1 MKCKGPALL
10 PGFLLFSSFTE
21 CWLVPGAISF
31 SIYEEIIYIHF
42 MMLLSTRFRRLSAV
56 AHFGQSAHVAPS
68 ARYSRFAFVALSL
81 AFWQAPALAADLV
94 KQNID
99 TTDAMATLANYDRG
113 FYTPQVLHIKPSG
126 GKPIEKPYGKL
137 LHLRA
142 EISEFSSRAWL
153 GVDTTGG
160 KKDTTWG
167 KSQDLTED
175 ALNVLQTTFDNI
187 RKNNG
192 FAVVRICYDPWYN
205 GRSNVTPEHKWVLR
219 HVEQLAPVLSKNTD
233 VIVALEMGMH
243 GAYGEMHS
251 DTSITYDRIAEATN
265 LMLRNTPPEL
275 KILTRTGNYSA
286 KVLGFDNWGVDFH
299 IDGEKFAEIAKAKGD
314 TMYRVG
320 MFNDGYLGTQF
331 DYGTWGADCKT
342 SICREEGVAWLEKY
356 GINTPYGGEALTTA
370 NDYQVINTPEFLAY
384 EGFRTHTSYL
394 NIQWNNNLIDSWK
407 KSHFKGKDFEYDGAK
422 DSSLTGF
429 KYINDHLGYRYVLRE
444 SWITDTVGADGIF
457 KAKLRIQNVG
467 FGNLTR
473 NVPVKLAVVDD
484 MEGSLLTM
492 CPGTSYIDLPDID
505 FRDVHSRTISIAG
518 GDTVMTFDGNNE
530 IEISAKLNVFSK
542 KRYQVYLSVGE
553 VEFANHKL
561 VGVGS
566 CGEEQPAVYLGKVYY
581 DEGLTGISPRLSP
594 ALVTSKQNA
603 PFVQRIRNNIIIHKG
618 DKRYRANGFGMK

>member
-1 MKCKGPALL
+1 MKEARRKRRA
-10 PGFLLFSSFTE
+10 F
-21 CWLVPGAISF
+21 
-31 SIYEEIIYIHF
+31 IYITSMSVSF
-42 MMLLSTRFRRLSAV
+42 FNLKGS
-56 AHFGQSAHVAPS
+56 AHFLRLTHSAFFALMV
-68 ARYSRFAFVALSL
+68 FAFLQS
-81 AFWQAPALAADLV
+81 PALAAGLV
-94 KQNID
+94 KQSID
-99 TTDAMATLANYDRG
+99 TSDALRTLANYDRG
-113 FYTPQVLHIKPSG
+113 FYTPQVLHLKPSG

-153 GVDTTGG
+153 GIDTTGG

-175 ALNVLQTTFDNI
+175 ALNVLQTSFDNI

-192 FAVVRICYDPWYN
+192 HVIVRICYDPWYN

-219 HVEQLAPVLSKNTD
+219 HVKQLAPVLSKNTD

-251 DTSITYDRIAEATN
+251 DTSITYDRVAEATN
-265 LMLRNTPPEL
+265 LMLRSTPPEL

-286 KVLGFDNWGVDFH
+286 KVLGFDNWSVDFH

-320 MFNDGYLGTQF
+320 MFNDGYLGTQY

-356 GINTPYGGEALTTA
+356 SINTPYGGEALTTA
-370 NDYQVINTPEFLAY
+370 NGYQVINTPEFLAY

-407 KSHFKGKDFEYDGAK
+407 KSHFKGEDFEYDGSK
-422 DSSLTGF
+422 IDSLTGF

-444 SWITDTVGADGIF
+444 SWISDTVGADGIF
-457 KAKLRIQNVG
+457 RAKLRIQNVG

-473 NVPVKLAVVDD
+473 KMKTSLFVRGYRQEGMLDTLAVITYDVPLDA
-484 MEGSLLTM
+484 
-492 CPGTSYIDLPDID
+492 ID
-505 FRDVHSRTISIAG
+505 FLNVHSRKIEIKGA
-518 GDTVMTFDGNNE
+518 DTVMTFDGNNE
-530 IEISAKLNVFSK
+530 IEFEANVQNYKEWNGWPLDAFL
-542 KRYQVYLSVGE
+542 QVCSE
-553 VEFANHKL
+553 TNSNECIHFANDSL
-561 VGVGS
+561 RSGAGY
-566 CGEEQPAVYLGKVYY
+566 G
-581 DEGLTGISPRLSP
+581 GIYIGRFVVDDRVQSIDSRFSRSRTAP
-594 ALVTSKQNA
+594 KHNA
-603 PFVQRIRNNIIIHKG
+603 PYVQRTRNSITIHNA
-618 DKRYRANGFGMK
+618 DKRYRLNGSGIR

>member
-1 MKCKGPALL
+1 MIFHFSRLGFWGCASQAVLLLAL
-10 PGFLLFSSFTE
+10 FQSS
-21 CWLVPGAISF
+21 I
-31 SIYEEIIYIHF
+31 
-42 MMLLSTRFRRLSAV
+42 
-56 AHFGQSAHVAPS
+56 
-68 ARYSRFAFVALSL
+68 FAAG
-81 AFWQAPALAADLV
+81 LV

-99 TTDAMATLANYDRG
+99 TTDAMQTLSNFDRG

-153 GVDTTGG
+153 GIDTTGG

-175 ALNVLQTTFDNI
+175 ALNVLQQTFDNI
-187 RKNNG
+187 RKNG
-192 FAVVRICYDPWYN
+192 GHVIVRICYDPWYN

-251 DTSITYDRIAEATN
+251 DTSITYDRVAEATN
-265 LMLRNTPPEL
+265 LMLRSTPPEL

-320 MFNDGYLGTQF
+320 MFNDGYLGTQY

-356 GINTPYGGEALTTA
+356 GINTPYGGEALTTP
-370 NDYQVINTPEFLAY
+370 NGYEVINTPEFLAY

-407 KSHFKGKDFEYDGAK
+407 KSHFNGKDFEYDGTK
-422 DSSLTGF
+422 IDSLTGF
-429 KYINDHLGYRYVLRE
+429 KFIDDHLGYRFVLRE
-444 SWITDTVGADGIF
+444 SWLTDSVLSDGMLR
-457 KAKLRIQNVG
+457 AKIRVQNVG

-473 NVPVKLAVVDD
+473 KMKA
-484 MEGSLLTM
+484 SLLVSGMANFGLLDTLGILSLDV
-492 CPGTSYIDLPDID
+492 PLPDSID
-505 FRDVHSRTISIAG
+505 FMKVRSRKIEIMGT
-518 GDTVMTFDGNNE
+518 DTVVTFDGNNE
-530 IEISAKLNVFSK
+530 IEFEANVPIFKEWRGWPLDIFLRVCSETN
-542 KRYQVYLSVGE
+542 SSDCIH
-553 VEFANHKL
+553 FANDSL
-561 VGVGS
+561 RAGAIYGGIRIGS
-566 CGEEQPAVYLGKVYY
+566 FVVDDREQSIDPRFSR
-581 DEGLTGISPRLSP
+581 TGD
-594 ALVTSKQNA
+594 AEKQNT
-603 PFVQRIRNNIIIHKG
+603 PFVQRIRNNIVIHNG
-618 DKRYRANGFGMK
+618 DKRYRLNGAGIQ

>member
-1 MKCKGPALL
+1 MA
-10 PGFLLFSSFTE
+10 T
-21 CWLVPGAISF
+21 
-31 SIYEEIIYIHF
+31 
-42 MMLLSTRFRRLSAV
+42 
-56 AHFGQSAHVAPS
+56 
-68 ARYSRFAFVALSL
+68 LSL
-81 AFWQAPALAADLV
+81 AFLQSPAFASGLV
-94 KQNID
+94 KQGID
-99 TTDAMATLANYDRG
+99 STDYMITLANYDRG

-126 GKPIEKPYGKL
+126 GKPIEKPYSQL

-153 GVDTTGG
+153 GIDTTGG

-175 ALNVLQTTFDNI
+175 ALNVLQQTFDNI
-187 RKNNG
+187 RANKG
-192 FAVVRICYDPWYN
+192 FVIVRICYDPWYN

-251 DTSITYDRIAEATN
+251 DTSITYDRVAEATN
-265 LMLRNTPPEL
+265 LMLRSTPPEL

-320 MFNDGYLGTQF
+320 MFNDGYLGTQY

-370 NDYQVINTPEFLAY
+370 NGYQVINTPEFLAY

-394 NIQWNNNLIDSWK
+394 NIQWNNNLINSWK
-407 KSHFKGKDFEYDGAK
+407 KTLFKQKDFDYDPAHV
-422 DSSLTGF
+422 DSLTGF
-429 KYINDHLGYRYVLRE
+429 KYINDHLGYRFVLRE
-444 SWITDTVGADGIF
+444 SWLSDTVGSDHMLH
-457 KAKLRIQNVG
+457 AKFRVQNVG
-467 FGNLTR
+467 FGNLTWMA
-473 NVPVKLAVVDD
+473 PVKLAILEDL
-484 MEGSLLTM
+484 EGSDLDM
-492 CPGTSYIDLPDID
+492 CPDMDYVDLPDVD
-505 FRDVHSRTISIAG
+505 FRDVHSRTISVAG

-530 IEISAKLNVFSK
+530 IEVSVKLGKLRYRN
-542 KRYQVYLSVGE
+542 YQVYLKVGDIQ
-553 VEFANHKL
+553 FANDKPS
-561 VGVGS
+561 GKGT
-566 CGEEQPAVYLGKVYY
+566 CGQEQPAAYLGKFYFNENVQS
-581 DEGLTGISPRLSP
+581 IAPRIRRSSVQKTETPYVLRTRNHVIIRNGERSYKP
-594 ALVTSKQNA
+594 NGSKQ
-603 PFVQRIRNNIIIHKG
+603 
-618 DKRYRANGFGMK
+618 